1 MTPTITVSLRLLSL
15 SKGTINIL
23 LFGKPIFYYSE
34 AVIETCAPYE
44 IYATLIN
51 FAKHSGPL
59 SEAPFSFENNF
70 ILISNTSYFDLKKNN
85 SKIHIIFFK
94 TVQYEESFENSS

>member
-23 LFGKPIFYYSE
+23 LFGKPISYYSE
-34 AVIETCAPYE
+34 VVIETCAPYE

-51 FAKHSGPL
+51 FAKQQQIIKQMHL
-59 SEAPFSFENNF
+59 IYLVVNVFE
-70 ILISNTSYFDLKKNN
+70 
-85 SKIHIIFFK
+85 IFVWS
-94 TVQYEESFENSS
+94 TE

>member
-15 SKGTINIL
+15 SKGTINTL

-51 FAKHSGPL
+51 FAKQQQIIKQMHL
-59 SEAPFSFENNF
+59 IYLVVNVFE
-70 ILISNTSYFDLKKNN
+70 
-85 SKIHIIFFK
+85 IFVWS
-94 TVQYEESFENSS
+94 TE